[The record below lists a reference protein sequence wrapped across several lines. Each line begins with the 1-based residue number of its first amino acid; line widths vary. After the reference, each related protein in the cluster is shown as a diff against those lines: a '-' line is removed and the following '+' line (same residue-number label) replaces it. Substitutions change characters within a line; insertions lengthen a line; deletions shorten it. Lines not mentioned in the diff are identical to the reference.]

1 MSASPERAGMIGT
14 LVAHGLLAATVLITV
29 QRASEPTP
37 LVYAVDLLAAPL
49 PSDVPRRAASEA
61 VPTNEPDV
69 APSVKPPKVVP
80 KTKPEPE
87 KPKPI
92 TPPRDEKPLPVRSTN
107 TPAPG
112 ETPST
117 GRDQV
122 TVKQA
127 GFQSQYP
134 GYINNIVEQVR
145 IRWPQPTLARALKT
159 EVAFTI
165 LKDGSVTGIEVV
177 VRSGSYSFD
186 AAAEAAI
193 EAAGNAKAF
202 GPLPA
207 GFPGGALP
215 VTFFFTPKGPQ

>member
-1 MSASPERAGMIGT
+1 MSGSAERAGLIGT
-14 LVAHGLLAATVLITV
+14 LLAHGLLVGAVFVTV
-29 QRASEPTP
+29 QRATEPTP
-37 LVYAVDLLAAPL
+37 LVYAVDLVAAPL
-49 PSDVPRRAASEA
+49 PSNVSRRAPAEA
-61 VPTNEPDV
+61 TPTTETEV
-69 APSVKPPKVVP
+69 APSVKPPKVDP
-80 KTKPEPE
+80 KKQPDPEP
-87 KPKPI
+87 PKPI
-92 TPPRDEKPLPVRSTN
+92 NTPRDEKPLPVRSTN

-117 GRDQV
+117 GRDQI

-127 GFQSQYP
+127 GFQHQYP
-134 GYINNIVEQVR
+134 GYISNIVEQVR
-145 IRWPQPTLARALKT
+145 VRWPQPTLARALKT

-165 LKDGSVTGIEVV
+165 LKDGTVTGIEVV
-177 VRSGSYSFD
+177 VRSGNYSFD

-193 EAAGNAKAF
+193 EAAGNARAF

>member
-1 MSASPERAGMIGT
+1 MSASPERAGVIGT
-14 LVAHGLLAATVLITV
+14 LLAHGLLAAAVLITV
-29 QRASEPTP
+29 QRANAPTP

-49 PSDVPRRAASEA
+49 PTEVPRRAASEA
-61 VPTNEPDV
+61 VPTTEPDV
-69 APSVKPPKVVP
+69 APSVKPPKVDP

-87 KPKPI
+87 QPKAI

-107 TPAPG
+107 TPVPG

-127 GFQSQYP
+127 GFQTQYP

-177 VRSGSYSFD
+177 VRSGSYGFD

-215 VTFFFTPKGPQ
+215 VTFFFTPKGSQ